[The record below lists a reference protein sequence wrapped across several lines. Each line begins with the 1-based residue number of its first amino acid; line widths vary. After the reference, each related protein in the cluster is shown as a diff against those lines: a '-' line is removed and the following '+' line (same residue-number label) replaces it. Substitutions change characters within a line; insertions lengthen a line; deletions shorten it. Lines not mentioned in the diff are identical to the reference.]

1 VINIIFTWKD
11 EFNLGVKSI
20 DDQHK
25 KLFDFLNRLH
35 DIANRNDGFDHH
47 DEIVQ
52 IFGELRDY
60 TVYHFKYEEELM
72 AKYGFDEQEIAS
84 HKAEHDGFVA
94 KMLQVQK
101 ENIDEHKD
109 QVLSAVINFAID
121 WITKHIFKTDK
132 KYAETFIKNNVQ

>member
-1 VINIIFTWKD
+1 VIDIIFTWKD

-72 AKYGFDEQEIAS
+72 EKYGFDTQEAAKHIF
-84 HKAEHDGFVA
+84 EHDGFVR
-94 KMLQVQK
+94 KVLQIQK
-101 ENIDEHKD
+101 ENIDTHKD
-109 QVLSAVINFAID
+109 EVLSSVIDFGIE
-121 WITKHIFKTDK
+121 WITKHIFNTDK
-132 KYAETFIKNNVQ
+132 KYAELFVKNNVK